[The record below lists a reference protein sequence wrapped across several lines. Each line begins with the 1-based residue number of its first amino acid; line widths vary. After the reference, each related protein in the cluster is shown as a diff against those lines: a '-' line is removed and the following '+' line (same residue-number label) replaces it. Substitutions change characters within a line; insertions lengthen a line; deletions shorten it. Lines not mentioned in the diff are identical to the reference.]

1 MFDWWCKCP
10 ETVSNRVCHGQS
22 RYVARMMCDTRV
34 PTNVYIIYMLYIYA
48 SVSALGVVAC
58 LDHEAKRAILSFSD
72 LDCAP
77 ADRSCAITEHCTWD
91 TARCTWDHCVPPD
104 RMLAHFY
111 ITLEILSGWSV
122 TVPLHNEQCSLNI
135 PNCTLVV
142 PTAVQRNCNA
152 SFILK
157 SSTATPLF

>member
-1 MFDWWCKCP
+1 MTLACP
-10 ETVSNRVCHGQS
+10 NQC
-22 RYVARMMCDTRV
+22 
-34 PTNVYIIYMLYIYA
+34 VYNIYPIYA

-58 LDHEAKRAILSFSD
+58 LDDEAKRAILSFSD
-72 LDCAP
+72 LEAP

-104 RMLAHFY
+104 RMFIAHFY
-111 ITLEILSGWSV
+111 ITLEMLSGWSV
-122 TVPLHNEQCSLNI
+122 TVPLHNEQCSLSI

-157 SSTATPLF
+157 SSTATLLF

>member
-1 MFDWWCKCP
+1 MTLACP
-10 ETVSNRVCHGQS
+10 NQC
-22 RYVARMMCDTRV
+22 
-34 PTNVYIIYMLYIYA
+34 VYNIYPIYA

-58 LDHEAKRAILSFSD
+58 LYREAKRAILSFSD

-111 ITLEILSGWSV
+111 ITLEMLSGLSV

-157 SSTATPLF
+157 VSTESPLF